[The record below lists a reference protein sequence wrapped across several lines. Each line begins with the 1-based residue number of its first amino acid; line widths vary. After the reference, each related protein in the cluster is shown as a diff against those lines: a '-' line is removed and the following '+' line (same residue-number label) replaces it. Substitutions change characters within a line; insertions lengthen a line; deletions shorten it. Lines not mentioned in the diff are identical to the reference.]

1 MTNTD
6 NERIEEWQLE
16 DTLIVDEYLR
26 RNEDA
31 IKMTSEKYGRKL
43 RSISYGIVR
52 DSGAAEECENDTY
65 HEAWNSIPPHE
76 PRDYFFAYLARI
88 TRHLSLSLCRH
99 RNALRRKGYVTEL
112 TREMQE
118 SIPSGCDG
126 GRLLDDLIFKE
137 AFRGFLSGLP
147 EEKRI
152 LFMRRYW
159 YMDSIEELS
168 ERFGYSESKV
178 KTTLFRLRKQL
189 RKYLEREGV
198 FI

>member
-1 MTNTD
+1 M
-6 NERIEEWQLE
+6 
-16 DTLIVDEYLR
+16 
-26 RNEDA
+26 
-31 IKMTSEKYGRKL
+31 
-43 RSISYGIVR
+43 
-52 DSGAAEECENDTY
+52 
-65 HEAWNSIPPHE
+65 
-76 PRDYFFAYLARI
+76 
-88 TRHLSLSLCRH
+88 
-99 RNALRRKGYVTEL
+99 TEL
-112 TREMQE
+112 TCEMQE

>member
-1 MTNTD
+1 MY
-6 NERIEEWQLE
+6 NERIEGWQLE
-16 DTLIVDEYLR
+16 DTLIIDEYLK
-26 RNEDA
+26 RNEYA
-31 IKMTSEKYGRKL
+31 IKMTSEKYGKKL

-76 PRDYFFAYLARI
+76 PRDYFYAFLARI

-99 RNALRRKGYVTEL
+99 RNALKRKGFVTEL
-112 TREMQE
+112 TDEIQE
-118 SIPSGCDG
+118 SIPSGHDG
-126 GRLLDDLIFKE
+126 GQLLDELIFKE
-137 AFRGFLSGLP
+137 AFQGFLSSLP

-159 YMDSIEELS
+159 YMDSTEELA

-178 KTTLFRLRKQL
+178 KTTLFRLRKQM
-189 RKYLEREGV
+189 RKHFEREGV

>member
-1 MTNTD
+1 MS
-6 NERIEEWQLE
+6 EII
-16 DTLIVDEYLR
+16 TLHPDLQNCIHSYE
-26 RNEDA
+26 
-31 IKMTSEKYGRKL
+31 KM
-43 RSISYGIVR
+43 I
-52 DSGAAEECENDTY
+52 
-65 HEAWNSIPPHE
+65 NS
-76 PRDYFFAYLARI
+76 
-88 TRHLSLSLCRH
+88 
-99 RNALRRKGYVTEL
+99 
-112 TREMQE
+112 
-118 SIPSGCDG
+118 
-126 GRLLDDLIFKE
+126 
-137 AFRGFLSGLP
+137 LSGLP